1 VTAFPDGPTT
11 SGSSRCYQVTHRTVY
26 RYSDVV
32 TSSYGRGF
40 LTPRDS
46 VRQRCLSHELV
57 IEPEAADSS
66 TSRDGYGNI
75 SSYFHVTDRHHT
87 LSITS
92 NSVVEVDPPPPELY
106 GGGSARAPWE
116 IARPVGLDGA
126 LATEFTL
133 DLRPPEITD
142 EVRAYAAPSFEPE
155 RPLIEV
161 LRDLTSRI
169 YSDFTYRSGST
180 TVSTRV
186 NEVLAAREGV
196 CQDFARLAI
205 ACLRANGLAAS
216 YVSGYLAT
224 DPPPGKARML
234 GIDATHAWASVWT
247 PQNQWLGV
255 DPTNDQMVDERYITV
270 GFGRD
275 YADVPPLRG
284 IIYTDSDKSVIDV
297 AVDVAPCEGG
307 MLRA

>member
-1 VTAFPDGPTT
+1 MTAFPDGPTA
-11 SGSSRCYQVTHRTVY
+11 SGSSRCYQIVHRTVY

-46 VRQRCLSHELV
+46 ARQRCLSHELI
-57 IEPEAADSS
+57 IEPDAADSS
-66 TSRDGYGNI
+66 TSRDVYGNI
-75 SSYFHVTDRHHT
+75 SAYFHVTEHHNV

-92 NSVVEVDPPPPELY
+92 KSVVEVDPPPPELY

-133 DLRPPEITD
+133 DLEPPEITD
-142 EVRAYAAPSFEPE
+142 ELRGYAAPSFEPG

-169 YSDFTYRSGST
+169 YTDFRYRSGST
-180 TVSTRV
+180 TVSTGV

-224 DPPPGKARML
+224 DPPPGKERMI

-247 PQNQWLGV
+247 PQNQWLGL

-270 GFGRD
+270 GYGRD

-284 IIYTDSDKSVIDV
+284 IIYTDSESSVIDV
-297 AVDVAPCEGG
+297 AVDVAPYEGG
-307 MLRA
+307 VLRA

>member
-1 VTAFPDGPTT
+1 MTEEPRAAGTRAY
-11 SGSSRCYQVTHRTVY
+11 SVTHRTVY

-46 VRQRCLSHELV
+46 PRQRCLTHDLL

-66 TSRDGYGNI
+66 TSRDAYGNL
-75 SSYFHVTDRHHT
+75 SSYFHVTERHQT

-92 NSVVEVDPPPPELY
+92 RSVVEVDPPPDTVY

-116 IARPVGLDGA
+116 ISRPVGADGA

-133 DLRPPEITD
+133 DLQPPEITAA
-142 EVRAYAAPSFEPE
+142 VRDYAAPSFTPG

-161 LRDLTSRI
+161 LRDLASRI
-169 YSDFTYRSGST
+169 HRDFTYRSGST
-180 TVSTRV
+180 TVSTKV
-186 NEVLAAREGV
+186 SEVLAAREGV

-224 DPPPGKARML
+224 DPPPGKERMV
-234 GIDATHAWASVWT
+234 GIDATHAWASVRT
-247 PQNQWLGV
+247 PQNQWLGL
-255 DPTNDQMVDERYITV
+255 DPTNDKMEDERYIVV
-270 GFGRD
+270 GIGRD

-284 IIYTDSDKSVIDV
+284 IIYTESRSSVIEV
-297 AVDVAPCEGG
+297 SVDVAPYEGG
-307 MLRA
+307 VVHA

>member
-1 VTAFPDGPTT
+1 MTRTYDI
-11 SGSSRCYQVTHRTVY
+11 THRTTY
-26 RYSDVV
+26 RYSDDV

-40 LTPRDS
+40 LTPRETDT
-46 VRQRCLSHELV
+46 QRCLSHELV
-57 IEPEAADSS
+57 IDPDTTDST
-66 TSRDGYGNI
+66 TSRDVYGNL
-75 SSYFHVTDRHHT
+75 SSYFHVTERHRT
-87 LSITS
+87 LIVTSRSI
-92 NSVVEVDPPPPELY
+92 VEVDPPAPELY

-116 IARPVGLDGA
+116 IARPVGADGA

-133 DLRPPEITD
+133 DLASAEITD
-142 EVRAYAAPSFEPE
+142 AVRDYAAPSFTPE

-161 LRDLTSRI
+161 LRDLNSRI
-169 YSDFTYRSGST
+169 NNDFTYRSGST

-186 NEVLAAREGV
+186 SEVLAAREGV

-224 DPPPGKARML
+224 DPPPGRERMV
-234 GIDATHAWASVWT
+234 GVDATHAWASVWT
-247 PQNQWLGV
+247 PQNQWLGL
-255 DPTNDQMVDERYITV
+255 DPTNDQMVDERYIVV

-284 IIYTDSDKSVIDV
+284 IIYTDSESSVIEV
-297 AVDVAPCEGG
+297 SVDVAPYVTGPPSSVV
-307 MLRA
+307 

>member
-1 VTAFPDGPTT
+1 VTAFPDGPAATG
-11 SGSSRCYQVTHRTVY
+11 SGRCYQITHRTVY

-46 VRQRCLSHELV
+46 ARQRCLSHELV
-57 IEPEAADSS
+57 IDPEAADSS
-66 TSRDGYGNI
+66 TSRDVYGNI
-75 SSYFHVTDRHHT
+75 SSYFHVTERHHT
-87 LSITS
+87 LTITS
-92 NSVVEVDPPPPELY
+92 NSVVEVDPAPPELY

-133 DLRPPEITD
+133 DLQPPEITD
-142 EVRAYAAPSFEPE
+142 DVRAYAAPSFEPG
-155 RPLIEV
+155 RPLIDV

-180 TVSTRV
+180 TVSTGV
-186 NEVLAAREGV
+186 SEVLAAREGV

-224 DPPPGKARML
+224 DPPPGKERMI

-247 PQNQWLGV
+247 PQNQWLGL
-255 DPTNDQMVDERYITV
+255 DPTNDQMIDERYIIV

-284 IIYTDSDKSVIDV
+284 IIYTESDSSVIDV
-297 AVDVAPCEGG
+297 AVDVAPYHGEV
-307 MLRA
+307 LRA

>member
-1 VTAFPDGPTT
+1 MT
-11 SGSSRCYQVTHRTVY
+11 RCYRVSHHTVY

-46 VRQRCLSHELV
+46 ARQRCLTHRLV
-57 IEPEAADSS
+57 IDPKPADSS
-66 TSRDGYGNI
+66 TSNDGYGNV
-75 SSYFHVTDRHHT
+75 SSYFHVTEPHRT
-87 LSITS
+87 LSVLS
-92 NSVVEVDPPPPELY
+92 ESVVEVDPPPAELY
-106 GGGSARAPWE
+106 AAGSAAAPWE
-116 IARPVGLDGA
+116 IARPVGVDGA

-133 DLRPPEITD
+133 DLQPAEITD
-142 EVRAYAAPSFEPE
+142 AVRAYAAPIFLPG
-155 RPLIEV
+155 RPLVEV

-169 YSDFTYRSGST
+169 YTDFSYRSGST

-186 NEVLAAREGV
+186 DQVLAARQGV

-224 DPPPGKARML
+224 DPPPGKGRMV
-234 GIDATHAWASVWT
+234 GADATHAWAAVWT
-247 PQNQWLGV
+247 PQNVWLGL
-255 DPTNDQMVDERYITV
+255 DPTNDQMVDERYIFV
-270 GFGRD
+270 GRGRD

-284 IIYTDSDKSVIDV
+284 IIYTDSESSVIEV
-297 AVDVAPCEGG
+297 AVDVTPFAGG
-307 MLRA
+307 VRHA